1 MLSGRQWIHVPGS
14 NAYNAVIP
22 SSLSNVNHSQKWP
35 VLPLQFWPQLP
46 FSLPISCSRP
56 LLLPSM
62 FHNYQVFF
70 LKSLLISNYRA
81 QISTLSSTGHGSI
94 QRAYVDIYSFVLVV
108 SASNRTLHL
117 CFQLLLFF
125 CMSVHNWYFINLYKL
140 ELSVKF
146 FRTFL

>member
-1 MLSGRQWIHVPGS
+1 MLIMLWSPLRWVMWTIPRSGQCCL
-14 NAYNAVIP
+14 
-22 SSLSNVNHSQKWP
+22 SSSGLNFLSAFLFR
-35 VLPLQFWPQLP
+35 VLGLYCSPLCFTIIR
-46 FSLPISCSRP
+46 F
-56 LLLPSM
+56 
-62 FHNYQVFF
+62 FF